1 MTAHEGADP
10 SQPVLFQRFLGLF
23 LAVVVA
29 LASPEMTAAV
39 PSADE
44 QFEALGERYLD
55 EFPALSPVWAT
66 LLGDHRFDGQLG
78 QVGPEARRREGACYR
93 RFLDELSRIPRES
106 LSRAN
111 QVDAALL
118 DHQLRFDLWQL
129 EQLREWAWNPLLYT
143 KLSGSAIYGL
153 MARDFA
159 PLGQRLNHAAKRL
172 ERFPRLLKQIRDELQ
187 PAKVPKIHAET
198 AVKQNRGVLSI
209 LTHMVEPRLSSLPAK
224 EQEQLRAAIK
234 TASSAIDEH
243 QRWLEEVVLPK
254 ANGNF
259 RIGAETF
266 DKKLAFRL
274 HSGMTRAEIRRRA
287 ESELKRVRHEM
298 YSIAKG
304 IYRREYEYTEWPKA
318 PSEAYQQAI
327 IRSALEVAYRQLPPR
342 DKIVETAR
350 EQLDQTTDFVRQA
363 GFVSVPDDPV
373 EIIVMPEFQRGV
385 SLAYCDS
392 PGPLDA
398 GQKTF
403 YAVAPLPE
411 DWTEQQVNSFLREYN
426 VFSLQNLT
434 VHEAMPGH
442 YLQIAHSNRYPSTL
456 RAVLSSGVF
465 IEGWAVYAEHL
476 MVEHGYLDSDPLMHL
491 VVLKWY
497 LRGIAN
503 ALMDQAIHAGSMTRD
518 EAMKLMVEDTF
529 QEEREAAAKW
539 VRAQLT
545 SAQLST
551 YFVGFLQH
559 LDMRND
565 AKAAWGVEYS
575 DKRYHDTA
583 LSFGSPP
590 VPFVRALLLDLP
602 IPE

>member
-1 MTAHEGADP
+1 MTVRDSAATT
-10 SQPVLFQRFLGLF
+10 QAAWFQRMLGL
-23 LAVVVA
+23 VVA
-29 LASPEMTAAV
+29 LASVAAAAAA
-39 PSADE
+39 PAADQ
-44 QFEALGERYLD
+44 QFEQLSERYLD
-55 EFPALSPVWAT
+55 EFPALSPVSAT
-66 LLGDHRFDGQLG
+66 RLGDHRFDGKLAE
-78 QVGPEARRREGACYR
+78 VGEQARRQEAAFYQRY
-93 RFLDELSRIPRES
+93 LDELSRIQRDQ

-111 QVDAALL
+111 QVDATLL
-118 DHQLRFDLWQL
+118 EHQLRADLWQL
-129 EQLREWAWNPLLYT
+129 EELREWAWNPLVYT
-143 KLSGSAIYGL
+143 RLTGSAIYGL

-159 PLGQRLNHAAKRL
+159 PLRERLNSAAMRL
-172 ERFPRLLKQIRDELQ
+172 EQFPRLLGQIRQELK
-187 PAKVPKIHAET
+187 PSSVPKIHAET

-209 LTHMVEPRLSSLPAK
+209 LTHMVEPRLGSLPAN
-224 EQEQLRAAIK
+224 EQERLREAIK
-234 TASSAIDEH
+234 TAGAAIDEH
-243 QRWLEEVVLPK
+243 QRWLEKTVLPK
-254 ANGNF
+254 ADGSF

-274 HSGMTRAEIRRRA
+274 HSAMTQAEIRRRA
-287 ESELKRVRHEM
+287 ESELRRVRDEM

-304 IYRREYEYTEWPKA
+304 IYRREYEYTELPEA
-318 PSEAYQQAI
+318 PSKAYKQAI
-327 IRSALEVAYRQLPPR
+327 TRAALEVAYRQLPPR
-342 DKIVETAR
+342 DKMVETAR
-350 EQLDQTTDFVRQA
+350 EQLDQTTEFVRQA
-363 GFVSVPDDPV
+363 GFVSVPDNPV

-403 YAVAPLPE
+403 YAVAPLPQ

-491 VVLKWY
+491 IVLKWY

-559 LDMRND
+559 LDMRNE
-565 AKAAWGVEYS
+565 AKAAWGADYS

>member
-1 MTAHEGADP
+1 MTTRNSADLT
-10 SQPVLFQRFLGLF
+10 QPLCVGTLSAKLLI
-23 LAVVVA
+23 VVVVF
-29 LASPEMTAAV
+29 ASVAV
-39 PSADE
+39 PAPPTVDH
-44 QFEALGERYLD
+44 QFEALAKRYLD
-55 EFPALSPVWAT
+55 EFPALAPVTAT
-66 LLGDHRFDGQLG
+66 LLGDHRFDGKLG
-78 QVGPEARRREGACYR
+78 EVGPEARGREATFSRRY
-93 RFLDELSRIPRES
+93 LDELTAIPRAS

-111 QVDAALL
+111 QVDAKLL
-118 DHQLRFDLWQL
+118 EHQLRDGLWQL
-129 EQLREWAWNPLLYT
+129 HELREWEWNPLIYT
-143 KLSGSAIYGL
+143 RLTGSALYGL

-159 PLGQRLNHAAKRL
+159 PLRQRLNNAAMRL
-172 ERFPRLLKQIRDELQ
+172 ERFPRLLQQIREELK

-209 LTHMVEPRLSSLPAK
+209 LTHMVEPRLSTLPAN
-224 EQEQLRAAIK
+224 EQARLQAAIK
-234 TASSAIDEH
+234 TAGDAIDEQ
-243 QRWLEEVVLPK
+243 QRWLENVVLPK
-254 ANGNF
+254 AKGDF
-259 RIGAETF
+259 RIGAEAF

-274 HSGMTRAEIRRRA
+274 HSGMTRAEVRRRA
-287 ESELKRVRHEM
+287 ESELKRVRDEM

-304 IYRREYEYTEWPKA
+304 IYRSEYEHTQLPEA

-327 IRSALEVAYRQLPPR
+327 TRAALEVAYRQLPPR
-342 DKIVETAR
+342 EKIVETAR
-350 EQLDQTTDFVRQA
+350 EQLRQTTEFVRQT
-363 GFVSVPDDPV
+363 GLVSVPDDPV

-403 YAVAPLPE
+403 YAVAPLPQH
-411 DWTEQQVNSFLREYN
+411 WTEQQVNSFLREYN

-434 VHEAMPGH
+434 IHEAMPGH

-465 IEGWAVYAEHL
+465 IEGWAVYGEHV

-491 VVLKWY
+491 IVLKWY

-503 ALMDQAIHAGSMTRD
+503 ALMDQAIHAGSMTRP

-529 QEEREAAAKW
+529 QQEREAAAKW
-539 VRAQLT
+539 IRAQLT

-559 LDMRND
+559 MDMRKE
-565 AKAAWGVEYS
+565 AKATWGEQYS
-575 DKRYHDTA
+575 ERRYHDTA

-590 VPFVRALLLDLP
+590 VPLVRALLLDLP